1 MSHPPTNA
9 PSLNWTTA
17 SYQDVAKLLI
27 LLLSLPMTAMR
38 PMTRGRKYV
47 NG

>member
-17 SYQDVAKLLI
+17 SYQDVAKLLV
-27 LLLSLPMTAMR
+27 LLLSWHLTPMR
-38 PMTRGRKYV
+38 PMTRGQKYV

>member
-9 PSLNWTTA
+9 PSLIPST
-17 SYQDVAKLLI
+17 YQDVAKLLI
-27 LLLSLPMTAMR
+27 LLLSQPLTPMR

>member
-9 PSLNWTTA
+9 PSLNWTIA
-17 SYQDVAKLLI
+17 SYPDVAKLLI
-27 LLLSLPMTAMR
+27 LLLSWPLAPMR